1 MSTKLYVGNLP
12 FRISEEE
19 LLSLFQQA
27 GAVQA
32 ASVIRDKFSGRSRG
46 FGFVE
51 MGSPEAAQRAVEM
64 LNGHTLDQR
73 ALVVDAA
80 RPQTPRSSRP
90 GGPGRGPRREFGGYP
105 PRGGDRGPAA

>member
-12 FRISEEE
+12 FRIREEE
-19 LLSLFQQA
+19 LFALFQQA
-27 GAVQA
+27 GTVQA
-32 ASVIRDKFSGRSRG
+32 VNVIRDKFSGRSRG

-51 MGSPEAAQRAVEM
+51 MGSPEAAQRAIET

-80 RPQTPRSSRP
+80 RPPTPRPNRA
-90 GGPGRGPRREFGGYP
+90 GGGSRGPRRDTGETP
-105 PRGGDRGPAA
+105 PRGSDPTG

>member
-12 FRISEEE
+12 FRIREED

-32 ASVIRDKFSGRSRG
+32 VNVIRDKFSGRSRG

-51 MGSPEAAQRAVEM
+51 MDSPEAAQRAVEM

-73 ALVVDAA
+73 ALVVDPAK
-80 RPQTPRSSRP
+80 PQTPRPNRS
-90 GGPGRGPRREFGGYP
+90 GGMGRGPRRDFGDP
-105 PRGGDRGPAA
+105 PRGGDGAPTG